1 MNREVRKVVTMQRY
15 LMELKHIRK
24 WVKKWRRRKH
34 AKMRIYWRRWTRT
47 MLQLPSIWG
56 LRQPGITFLY
66 NVACFRKEYKEL
78 AQSHIFYHPP
88 SGNQHKGDEW
98 VINCKA
104 FFSLSN
110 TFELSRLF
118 QDCIDNFQSNFFP
131 DWTTIASSFCFQDLS
146 KLSVNCLSSADEQ
159 WGCAYAYEE
168 DKGYAHD
175 DEDYASEEDVNDD
188 DLINDKEDDD
198 GFRTIVHHRPSLIWM
213 ISGSS
218 QAGQRDTVRYC
229 STNNEYKR
237 TKRTLK
243 THEIIESSM
252 HKSNKLR
259 HWQDILWRELL

>member
-1 MNREVRKVVTMQRY
+1 MSLVSGRNTRNWPNLIFSIIHPQEINTQVYQ
-15 LMELKHIRK
+15 
-24 WVKKWRRRKH
+24 
-34 AKMRIYWRRWTRT
+34 WT
-47 MLQLPSIWG
+47 
-56 LRQPGITFLY
+56 
-66 NVACFRKEYKEL
+66 K
-78 AQSHIFYHPP
+78 PP
-88 SGNQHKGDEW
+88 GDEG
-98 VINCKA
+98 VINWKA
-104 FFSLSN
+104 FFPLSN

-168 DKGYAHD
+168 DKDYAHD
-175 DEDYASEEDVNDD
+175 DEDYASDKDVNDD
-188 DLINDKEDDD
+188 DLINDEEDDD
-198 GFRTIVHHRPSLIWM
+198 GSRTIVHHRPSLIWM

-218 QAGQRDTVRYC
+218 QAGQRDNVRYC

-259 HWQDILWRELL
+259 HWQDILWRECSRVSDWLVKGRQCPDAASPPSPIPPI